1 MESTRPIRALVRGL
15 DALTTL
21 NQRNGATVSEIAQQ
35 IRLPRTTTYRILET
49 LTHAGYVYRDPADDR
64 YRLTIMVHR
73 LADGFDDDAW
83 VTQIARPCIDELGKE
98 VMWPVAFASLS
109 GTQMLVRESTDH
121 RSPLAI
127 ERFSPGLRL
136 PLLSSAAGRAHL
148 AFCPPEQRASLL
160 EILRRSGDEG
170 DKLAHDP
177 AELDKTLDETR
188 ERGYASATHSKRVS
202 DEISMAVPVI
212 VNDQVLAAVVV
223 RFAETAVPFKIAV
236 ERFIP
241 KLREAAQR
249 IKQTFLE
256 QQLDP
261 PYRQAQP
268 APARKVGGSRYRQR
282 QSPQWGLWGLPSP
295 LDAAARY
302 TGGRPSLS

>member
-109 GTQMLVRESTDH
+109 GTQMLVRETTDH

-127 ERFSPGLRL
+127 ERFSPGVRL
-136 PLLSSAAGRAHL
+136 PLLTTAAGRVHL
-148 AFCPPEQRASLL
+148 AFCPPEQRESLL
-160 EILRRSGDEG
+160 EILRRSTSEV
-170 DKLAHDP
+170 DKLAHNR
-177 AELDKTLDETR
+177 AELDKLLEETR
-188 ERGYASATHSKRVS
+188 ERGYASAVHTKRVS
-202 DEISMAVPVI
+202 DEVTMAVPVMVDSKVI
-212 VNDQVLAAVVV
+212 AAVVV

-236 ERFIP
+236 ERFVP

-249 IKQTFLE
+249 IKQTFME
-256 QQLDP
+256 QRLDP
-261 PYRQAQP
+261 PYRQPQAVT
-268 APARKVGGSRYRQR
+268 AR
-282 QSPQWGLWGLPSP
+282 
-295 LDAAARY
+295 
-302 TGGRPSLS
+302 

>member
-109 GTQMLVRESTDH
+109 GTQMLVRETTDH

-127 ERFSPGLRL
+127 ERFSPGVRF
-136 PLLSSAAGRAHL
+136 PLLTTAAGRVHL
-148 AFCPPEQRASLL
+148 AFCPPEQRESLL
-160 EILRRSGDEG
+160 EILRRSTNEV
-170 DKLAHDP
+170 DKLAHNRP
-177 AELDKTLDETR
+177 ELDKLLEETR
-188 ERGYASATHSKRVS
+188 ERGYASAVHTKRLS
-202 DEISMAVPVI
+202 DELSIAVPV
-212 VNDQVLAAVVV
+212 VVEDQVMAAIVV
-223 RFAETAVPFKIAV
+223 RFAETAVPFKIAA
-236 ERFIP
+236 ERFVP
-241 KLREAAQR
+241 RLREAARR
-249 IKQTFLE
+249 IGQTFVQ
-256 QQLDP
+256 QQLNP
-261 PYRQAQP
+261 PYRQP
-268 APARKVGGSRYRQR
+268 AVAR
-282 QSPQWGLWGLPSP
+282 
-295 LDAAARY
+295 
-302 TGGRPSLS
+302 

>member
-21 NQRNGATVSEIAQQ
+21 NQRNGATVSEIAHQ

-64 YRLTIMVHR
+64 YRLTILVHR

-109 GTQMLVRESTDH
+109 GVEMLVRETTDH

-136 PLLSSAAGRAHL
+136 PLLTSAAGRAHL
-148 AFCPPEQRASLL
+148 AFCSAEQRESLL
-160 EILRRSGDEG
+160 EILRRSTNEA

-177 AELDKTLDETR
+177 IELDKTLEDTR
-188 ERGYASATHSKRVS
+188 AKGYSTAIHARRLSDQVS
-202 DEISMAVPVI
+202 IAVPV
-212 VNDQVLAAVVV
+212 VVEDQVLAAVVI
-223 RFAETAVPFKIAV
+223 RFADTAVPVKIAA
-236 ERFIP
+236 ERFVP
-241 KLREAAQR
+241 RLREAAQR
-249 IKQTFLE
+249 IEQTFKE
-256 QQLDP
+256 QQLNP
-261 PYRQAQP
+261 PHRQAVLI
-268 APARKVGGSRYRQR
+268 PAR
-282 QSPQWGLWGLPSP
+282 
-295 LDAAARY
+295 
-302 TGGRPSLS
+302 

>member
-1 MESTRPIRALVRGL
+1 MESTRPIRALIRGL

-109 GTQMLVRESTDH
+109 GTQMLVRETTDH

-127 ERFSPGLRL
+127 ERFSPGVRL
-136 PLLSSAAGRAHL
+136 PLLTTAAGRVHL
-148 AFCPPEQRASLL
+148 AFCPPEQRESLL
-160 EILRRSGDEG
+160 EILRRSTNEV
-170 DKLAHDP
+170 
-177 AELDKTLDETR
+177 DKTLEETR
-188 ERGYASATHSKRVS
+188 EKGYASAVHSKRVS
-202 DEISMAVPVI
+202 DEISMAVPV
-212 VNDQVLAAVVV
+212 VVEEQVLAAVVV
-223 RFAETAVPFKIAV
+223 RFAET
-236 ERFIP
+236 
-241 KLREAAQR
+241 
-249 IKQTFLE
+249 
-256 QQLDP
+256 
-261 PYRQAQP
+261 
-268 APARKVGGSRYRQR
+268 
-282 QSPQWGLWGLPSP
+282 
-295 LDAAARY
+295 
-302 TGGRPSLS
+302 

>member
-83 VTQIARPCIDELGKE
+83 VTQIARPLIDELGKE

-109 GTQMLVRESTDH
+109 GTQMLVRETTDH

-127 ERFSPGLRL
+127 ERFSPGVRL
-136 PLLSSAAGRAHL
+136 PLLVTAAGRAHL
-148 AFCPPEQRASLL
+148 AFCSAEQRESLL
-160 EILRRSGDEG
+160 EILRRSASEVDA
-170 DKLAHDP
+170 LSHNR
-177 AELDKTLDETR
+177 AELDKILDDIR
-188 ERGYASATHSKRVS
+188 AKGYASAVHTKRVS
-202 DEISMAVPVI
+202 DEVSIAVPV
-212 VNDQVLAAVVV
+212 VREDQVLAAVVV

-236 ERFIP
+236 ERFVP
-241 KLREAAQR
+241 KLRDAAQR
-249 IKQTFLE
+249 IRQTFIE
-256 QQLDP
+256 QQLNP
-261 PYRQAQP
+261 PHRHARP
-268 APARKVGGSRYRQR
+268 LPAR
-282 QSPQWGLWGLPSP
+282 
-295 LDAAARY
+295 
-302 TGGRPSLS
+302 

>member
-21 NQRNGATVSEIAQQ
+21 NQRNGATVSEVAQQ
-35 IRLPRTTTYRILET
+35 IKLPRTTTYRILET

-73 LADGFDDDAW
+73 LADGFDDEAW
-83 VTQIARPCIDELGKE
+83 VTQIARPCIDALGKE

-109 GTQMLVRESTDH
+109 GTQMLVRETTDH

-136 PLLSSAAGRAHL
+136 PLLTTAAGRAHL
-148 AFCPPEQRASLL
+148 AFCPPEQRESLL
-160 EILRRSGDEG
+160 EILRRSNNEV
-170 DKLAHDP
+170 DKLAHNRS
-177 AELDKTLDETR
+177 ELDRTLEESR
-188 ERGYASATHSKRVS
+188 ERGYASAVHARRVS
-202 DEISMAVPVI
+202 DEISMAVPVVI
-212 VNDQVLAAVVV
+212 RDQVLAAVVV
-223 RFAETAVPFKIAV
+223 RFAETAVPLKTAV

-241 KLREAAQR
+241 RLREAAQR
-249 IKQTFLE
+249 IKETFIE

-261 PYRQAQP
+261 PYRQPQP
-268 APARKVGGSRYRQR
+268 VSAR
-282 QSPQWGLWGLPSP
+282 
-295 LDAAARY
+295 
-302 TGGRPSLS
+302 

>member
-83 VTQIARPCIDELGKE
+83 VTQIARPCIDELGRE

-109 GTQMLVRESTDH
+109 GTQMLIRETTDH

-136 PLLSSAAGRAHL
+136 PLLTTAAGRVHL
-148 AFCPPEQRASLL
+148 AFCPAEQRESLL
-160 EILRRSGDEG
+160 EILRRSTNEV
-170 DKLAHDP
+170 DKLAHNR
-177 AELDKTLDETR
+177 AELDKMLEETR
-188 ERGYASATHSKRVS
+188 ERGYASAVHSKRVS
-202 DEISMAVPVI
+202 DEISMAVPVMSD
-212 VNDQVLAAVVV
+212 DQVIAAVVV
-223 RFAETAVPFKIAV
+223 RFAETALPFKIAG

-249 IKQTFLE
+249 IQQTFAD

-261 PYRQAQP
+261 PYRQQQ
-268 APARKVGGSRYRQR
+268 APAR
-282 QSPQWGLWGLPSP
+282 
-295 LDAAARY
+295 
-302 TGGRPSLS
+302 

>member
-83 VTQIARPCIDELGKE
+83 VTQIARPCIEELGKE

-109 GTQMLVRESTDH
+109 GTEMLVRETTDH

-127 ERFSPGLRL
+127 ERFSAGLRL

-148 AFCPPEQRASLL
+148 AFCAAEQRESLL
-160 EILRRSGDEG
+160 EILRRSTSEV
-170 DKLAHDP
+170 DKLAHNR
-177 AELDKTLDETR
+177 AELDKTLEDTR
-188 ERGYASATHSKRVS
+188 QKGYASAVHTKRIS
-202 DEISMAVPVI
+202 DEISMAVPV
-212 VNDQVLAAVVV
+212 VVEDQVLAVVVV
-223 RFAETAVPFKIAV
+223 RFAETALPFKIAV

-249 IKQTFLE
+249 IGETFIE
-256 QQLDP
+256 QQLNP
-261 PYRQAQP
+261 PYRP
-268 APARKVGGSRYRQR
+268 VSVR
-282 QSPQWGLWGLPSP
+282 
-295 LDAAARY
+295 
-302 TGGRPSLS
+302 

>member
-1 MESTRPIRALVRGL
+1 
-15 DALTTL
+15 LTTL

-109 GTQMLVRESTDH
+109 GTQMLVRETTDH

-127 ERFSPGLRL
+127 ERFSPGVRL
-136 PLLSSAAGRAHL
+136 PLLTTGAGRAHL
-148 AFCPPEQRASLL
+148 AFCPAEQRESLL
-160 EILRRSGDEG
+160 EILRRSTNEV
-170 DKLAHDP
+170 DKLAHNR
-177 AELDKTLDETR
+177 AELEKTLEDTR
-188 ERGYASATHSKRVS
+188 EKGYASAVHTKRVS
-202 DEISMAVPVI
+202 DEISMAVPV
-212 VNDQVLAAVVV
+212 VVEDRVLAAVVV

-249 IKQTFLE
+249 IKQTFIE
-256 QQLDP
+256 QQLNQP
-261 PYRQAQP
+261 RSRSKAQA
-268 APARKVGGSRYRQR
+268 
-282 QSPQWGLWGLPSP
+282 L
-295 LDAAARY
+295 
-302 TGGRPSLS
+302 